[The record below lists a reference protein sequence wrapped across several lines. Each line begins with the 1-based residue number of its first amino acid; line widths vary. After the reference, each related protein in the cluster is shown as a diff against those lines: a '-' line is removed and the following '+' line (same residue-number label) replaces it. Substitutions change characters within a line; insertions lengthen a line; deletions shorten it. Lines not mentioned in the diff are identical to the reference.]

1 MTELIHER
9 SRFFLYGVDDR
20 LLINILL
27 LYSLTVTAF
36 GVLLISGVLTSS
48 LKTHINTVQPVTR
61 NIIDYQ
67 PVEVK
72 MPTLPMGPSWNGSSG
87 NDIPQHV
94 EISELLYTV
103 NRH

>member
-1 MTELIHER
+1 MTELTHQR

-27 LYSLTVTAF
+27 VYSLIVTAL

-48 LKTHINTVQPVTR
+48 LKTHIDTVQPVTH

-67 PVEVK
+67 PVNVK

-87 NDIPQHV
+87 GDIPQHV
-94 EISELLYTV
+94 AISELLYTV

>member
-1 MTELIHER
+1 MTELTHQRNR
-9 SRFFLYGVDDR
+9 SFLYGVDDR

-27 LYSLTVTAF
+27 IYGLIVTAF
-36 GVLLISGVLTSS
+36 GALLISGVLTSS
-48 LKTHINTVQPVTR
+48 LKTHIDTVQPVTR

-67 PVEVK
+67 PVNVK

-87 NDIPQHV
+87 GDIPQHV

-103 NRH
+103 NRN